1 MTIFCLGSNYGR
13 HMAEMKSKSST
24 YPVFFVKPD
33 TALAF
38 NGDSVRFPS
47 FSNALSHEVELVAV
61 IGRRCKDVS
70 SDDAYDFIKGYRLG
84 LDLTLRDIQKVAKTE
99 GKPWLT
105 AKGFDGSA
113 PVSDFIPKSFVEDP
127 MNLTLTLSV
136 NGTERQRGS
145 TSEMIISL
153 GEIVSSLSSF
163 FTLKEDDMIFT
174 GTPDGVG
181 LLERGDV
188 VKASIENIVSLEIK
202 IV

>member
-13 HMAEMKSKSST
+13 HMAEMNSKKST
-24 YPVFFVKPD
+24 YPVFFIKPD

-38 NGDSVRFPS
+38 NGENVVFPS
-47 FSNALSHEVELVAV
+47 CSNELSHEVELVAIV
-61 IGRRCKDVS
+61 GKTCRDVS
-70 SDDAYDFIKGYRLG
+70 AHDALDFIKGYRLG
-84 LDLTLRDIQKVAKTE
+84 LDLTLRDIQRVAKAE

-113 PVSDFIPKSFVEDP
+113 PVSNFIPKDVVKNP
-127 MNLTLTLSV
+127 MNLMLTLSV
-136 NGTERQRGS
+136 NGNLRQKGS
-145 TSEMIISL
+145 TSEMIIPL
-153 GEIVSSLSSF
+153 NEIVASLSSF
-163 FTLKEDDMIFT
+163 FTLQEDDMIFT

-188 VKASIENIVSLEIK
+188 VTASIENVTTLEVK